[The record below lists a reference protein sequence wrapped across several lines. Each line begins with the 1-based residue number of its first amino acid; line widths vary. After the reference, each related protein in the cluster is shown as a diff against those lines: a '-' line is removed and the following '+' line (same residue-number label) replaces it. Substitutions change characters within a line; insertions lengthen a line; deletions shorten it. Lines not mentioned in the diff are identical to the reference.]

1 MNAKDS
7 DIVATPLCLGKISK
21 DFPVGNMIK
30 TGLNEYVY
38 DLSVDYNATAVND
51 VSDIHQYLMKK
62 NGIL

>member
-21 DFPVGNMIK
+21 DFLVDNVIK

-38 DLSVDYNATAVND
+38 DLSVDYNAAAVND